1 MKADKITEKFKKTG
15 KKMAAFGRTFRISFL
30 LLFLAALTA
39 AAAIFLSWRYLT
51 NRYYLSRYAQ
61 GEYKVGTEERLVQ
74 TINRPEGYIA
84 AYNVGNGYYK
94 TGNYERAEAYFRYA
108 LTLDIPEGKEC
119 DVRVNLALSLIG
131 QIDFEGLETNDD
143 ILYAI
148 SILEEA
154 REVLLEEGCA
164 TDENDGHD
172 PEAQQLKNEIDKK
185 IEELKEK
192 LDQDQGDQD
201 DQDDQQDQ
209 QDQNQ
214 QDQQDQQDQQNQQD
228 QQDQQNQQQN
238 QSSAK
243 EQKIKRRLESQEKD
257 IQKERQQQQ
266 QEKEQEQA
274 REEQGTGSSGSSGSN
289 EGEGENGSG
298 KIW

>member
-148 SILEEA
+148 RILEEA

-201 DQDDQQDQ
+201 DQDDQDDQQDQ

-214 QDQQDQQDQQNQQD
+214 QDQQDQQDQQNQQ
-228 QQDQQNQQQN
+228 QNG
-238 QSSAK
+238 SSAK

-266 QEKEQEQA
+266 QQKEGEQA
-274 REEQGTGSSGSSGSN
+274 REEAREQASGESGGSDGGNGSA
-289 EGEGENGSG
+289 ENGNG

>member
-1 MKADKITEKFKKTG
+1 M
-15 KKMAAFGRTFRISFL
+15 
-30 LLFLAALTA
+30 
-39 AAAIFLSWRYLT
+39 
-51 NRYYLSRYAQ
+51 
-61 GEYKVGTEERLVQ
+61 
-74 TINRPEGYIA
+74 
-84 AYNVGNGYYK
+84 GNGYYK
-94 TGNYERAEAYFRYA
+94 TGNYERAEAYFRYS

-154 REVLLEEGCA
+154 REVLLEVGCA

-214 QDQQDQQDQQNQQD
+214 QDQQDQQDQQNQQ
-228 QQDQQNQQQN
+228 QQNG
-238 QSSAK
+238 SSAK
-243 EQKIKRRLESQEKD
+243 EQKINRRLESQEKD
-257 IQKERQQQQ
+257 IQRERQQQQ
-266 QEKEQEQA
+266 QQKEGEQA
-274 REEQGTGSSGSSGSN
+274 REEAREQASGESGGSDGGI
-289 EGEGENGSG
+289 GGAENGNG

>member
-108 LTLDIPEGKEC
+108 LTLDIPEGKTLTQR
-119 DVRVNLALSLIG
+119 D
-131 QIDFEGLETNDD
+131 
-143 ILYAI
+143 
-148 SILEEA
+148 
-154 REVLLEEGCA
+154 
-164 TDENDGHD
+164 
-172 PEAQQLKNEIDKK
+172 
-185 IEELKEK
+185 
-192 LDQDQGDQD
+192 
-201 DQDDQQDQ
+201 
-209 QDQNQ
+209 
-214 QDQQDQQDQQNQQD
+214 
-228 QQDQQNQQQN
+228 
-238 QSSAK
+238 
-243 EQKIKRRLESQEKD
+243 RLPAVGFTVKV
-257 IQKERQQQQ
+257 
-266 QEKEQEQA
+266 
-274 REEQGTGSSGSSGSN
+274 
-289 EGEGENGSG
+289 
-298 KIW
+298 

>member
-148 SILEEA
+148 RILEEA

-201 DQDDQQDQ
+201 DQDDQDDQQDQ

-214 QDQQDQQDQQNQQD
+214 QDQQDQQDQQNQQ
-228 QQDQQNQQQN
+228 QNG
-238 QSSAK
+238 SSAK

-266 QEKEQEQA
+266 QQKEGEQA
-274 REEQGTGSSGSSGSN
+274 REESREQASGESGGSDGGNGSA
-289 EGEGENGSG
+289 ENGNG

>member
-214 QDQQDQQDQQNQQD
+214 QDQQDQQDQQNQQ
-228 QQDQQNQQQN
+228 QQNG
-238 QSSAK
+238 SSAK

-266 QEKEQEQA
+266 QQKEGEQA
-274 REEQGTGSSGSSGSN
+274 REEVREQASGESGGSDGGNGSA
-289 EGEGENGSG
+289 ENGNG

>member
-201 DQDDQQDQ
+201 DQDDQDDQQDQ

-214 QDQQDQQDQQNQQD
+214 QDQQDQQDQQNQQ
-228 QQDQQNQQQN
+228 QNG
-238 QSSAK
+238 SSAK

-266 QEKEQEQA
+266 QQKEGEQA
-274 REEQGTGSSGSSGSN
+274 REESREQASGESGGSDGGNGSA
-289 EGEGENGSG
+289 ENGNG

>member
-214 QDQQDQQDQQNQQD
+214 QDQQNQQNQQNQQD
-228 QQDQQNQQQN
+228 QQDQDQPQPSESKISPQQAQQMLRAMQAEEKKTQDKVN
-238 QSSAK
+238 KEKAEMMQS
-243 EQKIKRRLESQEKD
+243 R
-257 IQKERQQQQ
+257 QKE
-266 QEKEQEQA
+266 K
-274 REEQGTGSSGSSGSN
+274 N
-289 EGEGENGSG
+289 
-298 KIW
+298 W

>member
-201 DQDDQQDQ
+201 DQDDQDDQQDQ

-214 QDQQDQQDQQNQQD
+214 QDQQDQQDQQNQQ
-228 QQDQQNQQQN
+228 QNG
-238 QSSAK
+238 SSAK

-266 QEKEQEQA
+266 QQKEGEQA
-274 REEQGTGSSGSSGSN
+274 REEAREQASGESGGSDGGNGSA
-289 EGEGENGSG
+289 ENGNG